1 MTFELID
8 TYTENAVI
16 KVIGVGGGGGNALEH
31 MVANEIEGVDFIC
44 VNTDAQALRKSS
56 ATTQL
61 QLGTEIT
68 KGLGAGANP
77 DVGRQSALEDRER
90 IMDVIKGADMIFIT
104 AGMGG
109 GTGTG
114 AAPVVAQVAK
124 EMGILTVAVV
134 TKPFPFE
141 GGKRLKIAEAGLAE
155 LSQHVDSLITIPNE
169 KLLAVLGRDMTLLSA
184 FQAAND
190 VLLGAV
196 QGIAE
201 LITREGMINVDFAD
215 VRTVMSE
222 MGMAMMGT
230 GRASGEN
237 RAKEAAKLAVSSPL
251 LEDVD
256 LSGARGVLVNIT
268 GGLDL
273 SIGEFSDVGDMIKEF
288 ASPEATVVV
297 GTVIDP
303 EMTDEIRVTVVATG
317 LGAEPILRELPVN
330 GTAEKPQIEIVKKAA
345 DVNYDIPTIKRNEV
359 QQQTKHDANGDVN
372 MDYLD
377 IPAFLRRQAD

>member
-1 MTFELID
+1 MAFELID

-31 MVANEIEGVDFIC
+31 MVENEIEGVDFIC
-44 VNTDAQALRKSS
+44 ANTDAQALRKSS

-61 QLGTEIT
+61 QLGTDIT

-77 DVGRQSALEDRER
+77 DVGRQAALEDRER
-90 IMDVIKGADMIFIT
+90 IMEVISGADMVFIT

-134 TKPFPFE
+134 TKPFSFE
-141 GGKRLKIAEAGLAE
+141 GGKRLKIADAGLAE

-169 KLLAVLGRDMTLLSA
+169 KLVAVLGKDMSFLNA
-184 FQAAND
+184 FKAAND

-230 GRASGEN
+230 GQASGEN
-237 RAKEAAKLAVSSPL
+237 RALEAAKLAVSSPL

-268 GGLDL
+268 AGYDMT
-273 SIGEFSDVGDMIKEF
+273 IGEFEEVGKTINEY
-288 ASPEATVVV
+288 ASEDATVVI
-297 GTVIDP
+297 GTVVDP

-317 LGAEPILRELPVN
+317 LGSAHAAQVKATP
-330 GTAEKPQIEIVKKAA
+330 AAPQIEIVKNPVV
-345 DVNYDIPTIKRNEV
+345 DIDYDKPTVLRNNDNVV
-359 QQQTKHDANGDVN
+359 QKQVASGDVD
-372 MDYLD
+372 MDYLE
-377 IPAFLRRQAD
+377 IPAFLRKQAD